1 MPLVPDSPTVASMTT
16 IEAKTLEATI
26 DMAATPE
33 EIWPLVSDLPRMA
46 SWSPQVVKSIQ
57 RGPSGLGATTVN
69 INRSGWKVWP
79 TRSKVIRFEA
89 PREFAFRVKDN
100 KTIWSYSLEPLAD
113 GGTRVVVRREAP
125 DGLAPI
131 SARLQNAVLGGL
143 DKFDAEVLAGMN
155 ETLERLKA
163 EVEA

>member
-1 MPLVPDSPTVASMTT
+1 MTT

-46 SWSPQVVKSIQ
+46 SWSPQVVRSIQ
-57 RGPSGLGATTVN
+57 RGHGGLGATTVN

-79 TRSKVIRFEA
+79 TRSKVIRFEP
-89 PREFAFRVKDN
+89 PRELAFRVKDN
-100 KTIWSYSLEPLAD
+100 KTIWSYALEPLAD

-131 SARLQNAVLGGL
+131 SVRLQDAVLGGVE
-143 DKFDAEVLAGMN
+143 KFDAEVLAGMKQ
-155 ETLERLKA
+155 TLERLKA

>member
-1 MPLVPDSPTVASMTT
+1 MTT

-46 SWSPQVVKSIQ
+46 SWSPQVVKSVQ
-57 RGPSGLGATTVN
+57 RGPGGLGATTVN

-100 KTIWSYSLEPLAD
+100 FTVWSYTLQPLED
-113 GGTRVVVRREAP
+113 GGTRVIQKREAP

-131 SARLQNAVLGGL
+131 SARLQGAVLGGV
-143 DKFDAEVLAGMN
+143 DKFDAEVLAGMKQ
-155 ETLERLKA
+155 TLERIKA